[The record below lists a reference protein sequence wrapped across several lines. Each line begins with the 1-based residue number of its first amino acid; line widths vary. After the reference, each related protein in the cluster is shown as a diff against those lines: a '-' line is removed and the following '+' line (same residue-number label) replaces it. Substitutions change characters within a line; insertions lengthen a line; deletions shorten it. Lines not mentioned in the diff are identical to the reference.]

1 MDATTLF
8 FDNWADLANVCL
20 TTVSAFV
27 TLFLFVR
34 ISGKRTLAKLNAFD
48 FVVTIALGSVLAYMM
63 LGLVP
68 FVEGAIVLAL
78 IILFQYIF
86 AWMARSSK
94 KMEHLINSVPTL
106 LYYDGIFIEEAMQ
119 AEAVTKEEI
128 YSIIRSSGIEY
139 LEQVRAVVMELNG
152 QISIIQKAQGTGLR
166 SLEDMQIAAKKKP
179 L

>member
-1 MDATTLF
+1 MDTTTLF

-78 IILFQYIF
+78 IILLQYIF

-94 KMEHLINSVPTL
+94 KM
-106 LYYDGIFIEEAMQ
+106 
-119 AEAVTKEEI
+119 
-128 YSIIRSSGIEY
+128 
-139 LEQVRAVVMELNG
+139 
-152 QISIIQKAQGTGLR
+152 
-166 SLEDMQIAAKKKP
+166 
-179 L
+179 